1 MWSMYDELIEQIP
14 EDIIVTDY
22 NVASSWT
29 KVETENSLGISI
41 TVRGYSRP
49 WMYGDTI
56 VGMKLRDVAA
66 LCKSW
71 NFTEA
76 SIGLAAINAYFN
88 TPEKFNELGIFD
100 DHDLSKKDLKSRK
113 EKDAFTDYA
122 NKVKGKNVAV
132 IGHFPRLEIKLDP
145 ICNMSILE
153 RNPSMGDY
161 PDSAC
166 EYILPEQDYVFVTG
180 MTFINKTLSR
190 LLQIMKDKVEV
201 ILVGPTVPVTPILF
215 KYGITGIS
223 GFCVMERDEM
233 SEIVKTGRNMAIFN
247 AGRMVS
253 LESK

>member
-1 MWSMYDELIEQIP
+1 MWSMYDELIKNIP
-14 EDIIVTDY
+14 ENIIVKDY

-29 KVETENSLGISI
+29 KVETVDSMGISI

-49 WMYGDTI
+49 WMYEDTVI
-56 VGMKLRDVAA
+56 GMKLKDVAEMS
-66 LCKSW
+66 KSW

-76 SIGLAAINAYFN
+76 SIGLAAINAYYN
-88 TPEKFNELGIFD
+88 TPENFHELGVFD
-100 DHDLSKKDLKSRK
+100 DHDLSKKDILSRK
-113 EKDAFTDYA
+113 KKDAFLDYA

-132 IGHFPRLEIKLDP
+132 IGHFPRLEKKLEP

-166 EYILPEQDYVFVTG
+166 EYILPDQDYVFVTG
-180 MTFINKTLSR
+180 MTFINKTLPR
-190 LLQIMKDKVEV
+190 LLQIMKDKAEV

-215 KYGITGIS
+215 KYGISGIS
-223 GFCVMERDEM
+223 GFCVMEKDNM
-233 SEIVKTGRNMAIFN
+233 SEIIKTGRNMAIFK

-253 LESK
+253 LENK